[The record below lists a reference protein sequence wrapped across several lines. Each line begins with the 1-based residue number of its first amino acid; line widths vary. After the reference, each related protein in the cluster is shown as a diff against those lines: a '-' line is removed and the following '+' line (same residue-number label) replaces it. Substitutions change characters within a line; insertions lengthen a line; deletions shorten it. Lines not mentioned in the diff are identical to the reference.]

1 MSIYTSF
8 RGGVIL
14 SLNAQESNLQSHIQ
28 PAKSNGY
35 IYWDKGQSANTY
47 LVKIYQNM
55 NNSLTLLQTDTTSK
69 NYFHFNTPQL
79 LASDL
84 FYTITAMDVNN
95 VIVGTSDPVEIDPNS
110 PPPSPLCWID
120 CNGKKEAYR
129 LYQMQTSNRQPYL
142 MASDDAGADPNTGLI
157 TPYFQA
163 IDQVSYDLLN
173 QNHPYAKETGY
184 NYVTNKPI
192 FLRQHIKIDQNTP
205 GIPFMDA
212 ANTPVVNGWLV
223 EKRMDKFAHF
233 NGANT
238 GMYEGMDSW
247 CLATIQNAT
256 VNFNQHVVSSTQMPV
271 STEQTSWFLDQIGT
285 NPNGSPI
292 YYIPTGMECVQT
304 TYNGT
309 PTPDPS
315 PNPLYGYALMVE
327 NCFNHTVGGTTDP
340 MDCVI
345 DSLLLPNGS
354 FISGF
359 TFESVDAAVGYF
371 ASVENNNGVGKIKY
385 KTGEFVPGLY
395 RVVAFMDSGRVA
407 PTYLELGNV
416 VDYKDIHID
425 IYPNVIVG
433 RTLKFNLRTDTDVE
447 VDIMVQKLDGTTVYT
462 ETANLIGGN
471 TVQRII
477 NVTGDIP
484 YNQLRVSVVL
494 PNGTLIQSTALVN

>member
-1 MSIYTSF
+1 
-8 RGGVIL
+8 
-14 SLNAQESNLQSHIQ
+14 
-28 PAKSNGY
+28 
-35 IYWDKGQSANTY
+35 
-47 LVKIYQNM
+47 
-55 NNSLTLLQTDTTSK
+55 
-69 NYFHFNTPQL
+69 
-79 LASDL
+79 
-84 FYTITAMDVNN
+84 
-95 VIVGTSDPVEIDPNS
+95 
-110 PPPSPLCWID
+110 
-120 CNGKKEAYR
+120 
-129 LYQMQTSNRQPYL
+129 
-142 MASDDAGADPNTGLI
+142 
-157 TPYFQA
+157 
-163 IDQVSYDLLN
+163 
-173 QNHPYAKETGY
+173 
-184 NYVTNKPI
+184 
-192 FLRQHIKIDQNTP
+192 
-205 GIPFMDA
+205 
-212 ANTPVVNGWLV
+212 
-223 EKRMDKFAHF
+223 
-233 NGANT
+233 
-238 GMYEGMDSW
+238 
-247 CLATIQNAT
+247 
-256 VNFNQHVVSSTQMPV
+256 
-271 STEQTSWFLDQIGT
+271 
-285 NPNGSPI
+285 
-292 YYIPTGMECVQT
+292 
-304 TYNGT
+304 
-309 PTPDPS
+309 
-315 PNPLYGYALMVE
+315 MVE